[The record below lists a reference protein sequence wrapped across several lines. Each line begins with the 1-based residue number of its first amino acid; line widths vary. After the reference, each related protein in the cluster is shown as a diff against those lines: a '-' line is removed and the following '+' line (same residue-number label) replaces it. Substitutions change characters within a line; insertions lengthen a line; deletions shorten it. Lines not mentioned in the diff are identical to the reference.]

1 MSQAAYVA
9 GSTGTSDTRRSG
21 RGRTGRNGAAPR
33 TVLGLGMPARDCTPS
48 SGENVSEVQPLDQR
62 LLSHLLRRSTE
73 DLHGALRQAIAD
85 AERGEL
91 TREQYGELHGLYLDL
106 GETLE
111 YVDEV
116 TYYDQIGDDSP
127 NQ

>member
-33 TVLGLGMPARDCTPS
+33 TVHRLNMNGASDTSPAK
-48 SGENVSEVQPLDQR
+48 GENVSEESPATSDFEEVLVGEVCECRQ
-62 LLSHLLRRSTE
+62 LLRETVLQ
-73 DLHGALRQAIAD
+73 DAD
-85 AERGEL
+85 MGDISVRVKEARA
-91 TREQYGELHGLYLDL
+91 R
-106 GETLE
+106 LE
-111 YVDEV
+111 YLERRVEKV
-116 TYYDQIGDDSP
+116 